1 MRKELWWTPSGGWW
15 SCKLIRPPS
24 SGASNIIIYGFVN
37 QVNEDLKTIKAFFIT
52 LDVFV
57 HRLVK
62 IKRFKPTWKYDCLEI
77 KLLKGHTLLH

>member
-15 SCKLIRPPS
+15 SNKLICPPS
-24 SGASNIIIYGFVN
+24 PGASNIIIYVVVN
-37 QVNEDLKTIKAFFIT
+37 QVNEYLKTINVFFIT

-62 IKRFKPTWKYDCLEI
+62 IKRFKPTWKYDRLEI
-77 KLLKGHTLLH
+77 KI